1 MLTHQIKQFKTA
13 HARSIAFDR
22 KKIGVR
28 VTPCVWQNIVADQG
42 SMYKVHVKNKCIM

>member
-13 HARSIAFDR
+13 HARSIDFFDR

-42 SMYKVHVKNKCIM
+42 SSEVTQSASL